1 MKRELSLAPDLDSVG
16 WLAETVADV
25 SAADDWTPDLE
36 YKVALAVEEIG
47 MNIISYAGLSKD
59 QPIEVSIDSTPDSVT
74 VVFSDA
80 GPAFNPFEEA
90 PAPDLDAGVADRR
103 IGGLGV
109 HLVETLMDTVSYR
122 RGNGRNNLTM
132 VANRAK

>member
-1 MKRELSLAPDLDSVG
+1 MKRELSLTPELDSVG
-16 WLAETVADV
+16 RLAETVAEV

-47 MNIISYAGLSKD
+47 MNIVSYAGLSED
-59 QPIEVSIDSTPDSVT
+59 QPIEVSIDSTPESVT

-80 GPAFNPFEEA
+80 GPAFNPFEDA
-90 PAPDLDAGVADRR
+90 PAPDLDATVADRR
-103 IGGLGV
+103 IGGLGI
-109 HLVETLMDTVSYR
+109 HLVETLMEAVSYS
-122 RGNGRNNLTM
+122 RGGGRNNLTM

>member
-1 MKRELSLAPDLDSVG
+1 MKRKLSLTPELDSVG
-16 WLAETVADV
+16 TLAETVAEV

-47 MNIISYAGLSKD
+47 MNIVSYAGLSSD
-59 QPIEVSIDSTPDSVT
+59 QPIEVSIDSTPETVT

-80 GPAFNPFEEA
+80 GPAFNPFEDA
-90 PAPDLDAGVADRR
+90 PVPDLDASVADRR
-103 IGGLGV
+103 IGGLGI
-109 HLVETLMDTVSYR
+109 HLVETLMEAVSYS
-122 RGNGRNNLTM
+122 RGDGRNNLTM

>member
-1 MKRELSLAPDLDSVG
+1 MKRELSLTPELDSVSK
-16 WLAETVADV
+16 LADTVAEV
-25 SAADDWTPDLE
+25 SADDDWTPDLE

-47 MNIISYAGLSKD
+47 MNIVSYAGLSND
-59 QPIEVSIDSTPDSVT
+59 QAIQVTIDSTPESVT

-80 GPAFNPFEEA
+80 GPAFNPFVDA
-90 PAPDLDAGVADRR
+90 PAPDLEASVADRR

-109 HLVETLMDTVSYR
+109 HLVETLMDMVSYD
-122 RGNGRNNLTM
+122 RGGGRNNLTM